1 MGKILDLIADVME
14 ATAKATADYQ
24 NLKKGTTTGAGNATY
39 GDVVKAITVNVTDGY
54 WKNRC
59 LDVVPTDAEP
69 AKYQA
74 AIAILEDT
82 SSDNFWKRRALT
94 RVFERP

>member
-1 MGKILDLIADVME
+1 MGKILDTIAGLME
-14 ATAKATADYQ
+14 GIAEATADYQ
-24 NLKKGTTTGAGNATY
+24 NLKNGTTGAGNATY
-39 GDVVKAITVNVTDGY
+39 GDVVKAITVNIKDGY

-59 LDVVPTDAEP
+59 LDAVPTDAEP

-74 AIAILEDT
+74 AIAVLEDQN
-82 SSDNFWKRRALT
+82 SDDFWKRRALT

>member
-1 MGKILDLIADVME
+1 MGKFLDFVADVME

-24 NLKKGTTTGAGNATY
+24 NLKNGATGAGTTTY
-39 GDVVKAITVNVTDGY
+39 GDVVKAITVNITDGY

-59 LDVVPTDAEP
+59 LDAVPTDAEP

-74 AIAILEDT
+74 AVAILEDPNN
-82 SSDNFWKRRALT
+82 DNFWKRRALI